1 MAGACE
7 SLKLTKTSM
16 AFMVCAALCVGAHPR
31 AWFYLLSVYL
41 FCIVF
46 VMRWLS
52 SKEPDRRQ
60 AAVVLGAGVVGIAAA
75 YELQK
80 EGYTVT
86 VIDRQPEAASECS
99 FSNGGHRN
107 FHFNPSIAVP
117 GTPREF
123 LRSWVSPES
132 TIFLPYSTRWCTLL
146 WDPDFWQWALR
157 LVPNFSARKVQRN
170 SEAGTQLIRY
180 SQQRTAI
187 IQEQHL
193 TVGKVWEWEGSTAVC
208 TEPVPPDKIYKENEV
223 LLSKEETLQREPC
236 LAYLDA
242 IKPIYGSIVS
252 NRCFTQDCRKFTSS
266 LESVCKALG
275 LVTMY
280 NTKVTGL
287 SFADTGHEHLHQH
300 EQHKADRKQVATV
313 HTDCGDVQADVV
325 VVALGAYTPKFL
337 QPYTKICVPIYPVRG
352 YAVEMPITPQA
363 SANNEVLRTGTLH
376 YSRGFGVHR
385 FDDVLRVSGL
395 AELRGWD
402 TSVNRD
408 LVIDL
413 FRKRLKTFCG
423 LDLDHVS
430 GGVQNV
436 KTWCGLRPVTPDNLP
451 MIGQIPGYS
460 NLFICSGHSFHGWAL
475 ACGSARILA
484 DIIARRNPEI
494 DATPF
499 DPRRFRHWW

>member
-1 MAGACE
+1 
-7 SLKLTKTSM
+7 
-16 AFMVCAALCVGAHPR
+16 
-31 AWFYLLSVYL
+31 
-41 FCIVF
+41 
-46 VMRWLS
+46 MRWLS

-223 LLSKEETLQREPC
+223 LLSKEETLQREPG
-236 LAYLDA
+236 LAFRRHQAHLW
-242 IKPIYGSIVS
+242 IH
-252 NRCFTQDCRKFTSS
+252 R
-266 LESVCKALG
+266 LESL
-275 LVTMY
+275 LYTRLS
-280 NTKVTGL
+280 KVHFLAGECL
-287 SFADTGHEHLHQH
+287 QSSWAGHHV
-300 EQHKADRKQVATV
+300 QHKGHR
-313 HTDCGDVQADVV
+313 VV
-325 VVALGAYTPKFL
+325 L
-337 QPYTKICVPIYPVRG
+337 CRH
-352 YAVEMPITPQA
+352 
-363 SANNEVLRTGTLH
+363 R
-376 YSRGFGVHR
+376 SRAP
-385 FDDVLRVSGL
+385 SP
-395 AELRGWD
+395 A
-402 TSVNRD
+402 
-408 LVIDL
+408 
-413 FRKRLKTFCG
+413 
-423 LDLDHVS
+423 
-430 GGVQNV
+430 
-436 KTWCGLRPVTPDNLP
+436 
-451 MIGQIPGYS
+451 
-460 NLFICSGHSFHGWAL
+460 
-475 ACGSARILA
+475 
-484 DIIARRNPEI
+484 
-494 DATPF
+494 
-499 DPRRFRHWW
+499 